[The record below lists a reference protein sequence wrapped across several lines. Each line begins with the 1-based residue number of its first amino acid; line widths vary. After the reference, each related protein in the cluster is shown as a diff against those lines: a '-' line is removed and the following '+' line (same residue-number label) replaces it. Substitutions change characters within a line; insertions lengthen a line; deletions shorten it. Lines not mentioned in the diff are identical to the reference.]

1 MCPAQIS
8 QFRVAP
14 IFNFSPRESNPPR
27 PLRNHISPVFFFAEL
42 IRFERNFA
50 MTFQIRGEQ
59 DKNKKQN
66 KTSEHVYQP
75 VYQSFYSDI
84 PSFFYD
90 PDYFLFIN
98 FKAVF
103 EMTSLLSLII
113 LLDWTYIVCVL
124 LCWQVLQPSSDVSH
138 YSLSNRDD
146 SQIISWKY
154 FVKSNFSNISNISY
168 SHHVSVNTKNKC
180 PQTVS
185 RKHDTVTNIVVPS
198 LVQSVQIVKNF

>member
-27 PLRNHISPVFFFAEL
+27 PPEKPYFTSVFFAEL

-66 KTSEHVYQP
+66 KTAEHVFLLLPQP

-84 PSFFYD
+84 PSF
-90 PDYFLFIN
+90 
-98 FKAVF
+98 
-103 EMTSLLSLII
+103 LL
-113 LLDWTYIVCVL
+113 
-124 LCWQVLQPSSDVSH
+124 
-138 YSLSNRDD
+138 
-146 SQIISWKY
+146 
-154 FVKSNFSNISNISY
+154 
-168 SHHVSVNTKNKC
+168 
-180 PQTVS
+180 
-185 RKHDTVTNIVVPS
+185 
-198 LVQSVQIVKNF
+198 